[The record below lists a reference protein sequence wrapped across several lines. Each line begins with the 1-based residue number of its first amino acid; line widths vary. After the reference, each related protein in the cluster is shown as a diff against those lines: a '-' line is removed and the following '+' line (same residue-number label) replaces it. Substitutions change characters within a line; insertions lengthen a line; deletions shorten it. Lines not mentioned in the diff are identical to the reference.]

1 MQMSCDGVY
10 YLGRF
15 HERFICEETRE
26 CVYVI
31 INRFK
36 GVAAHMSE
44 IYMHVKR

>member
-10 YLGRF
+10 YLGHF
-15 HERFICEETRE
+15 HERIVCEETRV

-31 INRFK
+31 IIRFK

-44 IYMHVKR
+44 IYMRVKR